1 VLAICSFS
9 LYNGIVWDPISIGN
23 MTEGKVLVA
32 LTDAGYQILLPI
44 GSGCRYDLAFDN
56 HGTIKRVQCK
66 TGQLL
71 KNRGAVFFR
80 TAKQYPNGRF
90 VPYTND
96 ADYFGVYCPQTHEVY
111 LVPVS
116 DVPEGSANL
125 RIDPPMNNQEKGIR
139 WAKDYVILTSAR

>member
-1 VLAICSFS
+1 
-9 LYNGIVWDPISIGN
+9 
-23 MTEGKVLVA
+23 MTEGKVLMA
-32 LTDAGYQILLPI
+32 LTDAGYQILLPF
-44 GSGCRYDLAFDN
+44 GSGCRYDLAFDD

-96 ADYFGVYCPQTHEVY
+96 ADYFGVSTAPRRMRFTSCRFPMCPRAART
-111 LVPVS
+111 S
-116 DVPEGSANL
+116 G
-125 RIDPPMNNQEKGIR
+125 
-139 WAKDYVILTSAR
+139 LTRQ